1 MNILSLIPG
10 FSFFRLGVVAVALV
24 AVTAGLWKVRHSGV
38 VAGRAEIQT
47 EWNADKAAVA
57 ETNRLLIADNSRKTA
72 QLQTNS
78 DRERGVLHARLHSAS
93 LELDESLRRLRE
105 RPSRPAES
113 SDGVPPVAGPGLD
126 APGCTGA
133 GLFAQD
139 GEFLARE
146 ASRANAL
153 RTRLAYCEDRY
164 RAAQT
169 LINSVGAAP

>member
-10 FSFFRLGVVAVALV
+10 FSFFRLGIVAVALV

-38 VAGRAEIQT
+38 VAGRAMVQAKWDI
-47 EWNADKAAVA
+47 DKAAVA

-93 LELDESLRRLRE
+93 IELDESLRRLRE

-113 SDGVPPVAGPGLD
+113 SDSVPTNSGLGD
-126 APGCTGA
+126 GRRGCTA
-133 GLFAQD
+133 AELYADDAEALIRFAAKAD
-139 GEFLARE
+139 
-146 ASRANAL
+146 
-153 RTRLAYCEDRY
+153 RLQLKLDSCQRQY
-164 RAAQT
+164 RAAQAAV
-169 LINSVGAAP
+169 NSVGAAP